1 MLIKLLSLEYHM
13 LTRFSEKEL
22 IKSPEF
28 QKKEVPLPKKPD
40 KFIQVTITK
49 KQKPTV
55 KTTEKSKDG
64 DELNSKMYRLGALK
78 FFDENV

>member
-1 MLIKLLSLEYHM
+1 MTLVYQNIILS
-13 LTRFSEKEL
+13 SEKEL

-49 KQKPTV
+49 KQKPPV
-55 KTTEKSKDG
+55 KTTEKSKDKT
-64 DELNSKMYRLGALK
+64 ELNSKMYRLGALK